1 MRMTSQP
8 IDSANHPQVLQLLR
22 LRPEAR
28 VPVRASESASCFDL
42 CAVEAGV
49 VKPGQRAMVKTGWAM
64 AVPPGYEIQV
74 RSRSGH
80 AAKAGVFV
88 LNSPGTVDADY
99 RGEVGVILMNT
110 GTTDFA
116 FGVGDRIAQM
126 AVCPVLM
133 WDAVEV
139 DHIPD
144 TKRGGGG
151 FGSTGR

>member
-1 MRMTSQP
+1 M
-8 IDSANHPQVLQLLR
+8 
-22 LRPEAR
+22 
-28 VPVRASESASCFDL
+28 PVRGSEHASCFDL
-42 CAVEAGV
+42 CAAEAGV
-49 VKPGQRAMVKTGWAM
+49 VKPGARALVKTGWAM

-80 AAKAGVFV
+80 AAKSGVFV

-110 GTTDFA
+110 GSSDFT

-133 WDAVEV
+133 WEAVEV
-139 DHIPD
+139 DELTD
-144 TKRGGGG
+144 TQRGAGG
-151 FGSTGR
+151 FGSTGH

>member
-1 MRMTSQP
+1 MATPSPDHAHAQ
-8 IDSANHPQVLQLLR
+8 LQLRR
-22 LRPEAR
+22 LRPEAKL
-28 VPVRASESASCFDL
+28 PVRASEHASCFDL

-49 VKPGQRAMVKTGWAM
+49 VKPGERAFVKTGWAM

-80 AAKAGVFV
+80 AAKSGVFV

-99 RGEVGVILMNT
+99 RGEVAVILFNT
-110 GTTDFA
+110 GASDFTFA
-116 FGVGDRIAQM
+116 AGDRIAQM
-126 AVCPVLM
+126 AICPVLM

-139 DHIPD
+139 NELPD
-144 TKRGGGG
+144 TKRGAGG